1 MTRAFT
7 FHDELNPKLWQQDS
21 LKPIV
26 RLKLLQTALAFYQFL
41 DVTKL
46 QIKDIILTGSNAAF
60 NYTPLSDIDVHL
72 IVDMSSSVCAKLADN
87 LFLTKKALWGQTYDV
102 EIFGLPVEL
111 YVEDVNQP
119 VKANG
124 VFSLLDNAWLKH
136 PSAERPHPNDNAV
149 QQKYAAYKAMIEDM
163 LNGEPETEQINDL
176 LARLK
181 RFRQSGL
188 MNGGEFSVEN
198 LTYKVLRDAGLLQ
211 GLYDK
216 RIALQDRE
224 LSLK

>member
-1 MTRAFT
+1 MRPVFV
-7 FHDELNPKLWQQDS
+7 FHDDLNPKLWQNDS

-26 RLKLLQTALAFYQFL
+26 RLKLLQAALTFYQFL
-41 DVTKL
+41 DVAKL
-46 QIKDIILTGSNAAF
+46 QIKDIILTGSNAGF

-72 IVDMSSSVCAKLADN
+72 VVDMSSSVCAMLADN

-124 VFSLLDNAWLKH
+124 VFSLLKNEWLKQ
-136 PSAERPHPNDNAV
+136 PSAVRPHPDDSAV
-149 QQKYAAYKAMIEDM
+149 RHKYAGYKAMIENM
-163 LNGEPETEQINDL
+163 VNGEPAIQQIDDL

-181 RFRQSGL
+181 RFRQAGL
-188 MNGGEFSVEN
+188 LAGGEFSNEN
-198 LTYKVLRDAGLLQ
+198 STYKMLRDDGLLQ
-211 GLYDK
+211 QLYDK
-216 RIALQDRE
+216 RIAMQDGV